1 MRDQL
6 VLLLAGFGLTT
17 VAGGLLGYWLQAR
30 SWRRQEADRLRQA
43 QLHAAALF
51 YEELSRLLDRRL
63 HRMRQLDGRLERDD
77 RAEVERLLAAYR
89 AVVDDWNENL
99 NRNLALA
106 MSYFGAEVHSALELL
121 YEQFA
126 AAGSAIELRVRE
138 GERGGTSATPAVTD
152 ELRELD
158 LAIYDLNRRMLQ
170 ALQTGSI
177 GLTATAP

>member
-6 VLLLAGFGLTT
+6 VLLLVGFGLTT
-17 VAGGLLGYWLQAR
+17 VAGGLLGYWLQTR
-30 SWRRQEADRLRQA
+30 TWHRQEADRLRQA
-43 QLHAAALF
+43 QLQAAALF

-77 RAEVERLLAAYR
+77 QAEVERLLAGYR

-126 AAGSAIELRVRE
+126 AAGSAIERRVRE
-138 GERGGTSATPAVTD
+138 REQGEAAVIPAVTD

-170 ALQTGSI
+170 ALQSGSI